1 MTTGFLQKIFGS
13 RNQRLIKQYQKTVV
27 AINALEPKIE
37 QYTDEQ
43 LRAKTVEFRERVAK
57 GTSLDE
63 LLPEAF
69 AVCRE
74 ASCIT
79 ARSPKC
85 APAKA
90 RRSSR
95 RSPPT

>member
-43 LRAKTVEFRERVAK
+43 LRAKTALAHAMPAR
-57 GTSLDE
+57 T
-63 LLPEAF
+63 AF
-69 AVCRE
+69 PPCGEGPR
-74 ASCIT
+74 
-79 ARSPKC
+79 RGPGRM
-85 APAKA
+85 A
-90 RRSSR
+90 RRRVDGRCASYNGGIEVPQR
-95 RSPPT
+95 G